1 MLLLGG
7 APNGIGGGAAACR
20 GVVAD
25 ASPVPVVVDAI
36 SMVTTEVV
44 TVEEG
49 SVDEDGFPWA
59 NDEELVDAPFAF
71 AGTEKLPTEVEIP
84 KD

>member
-1 MLLLGG
+1 MLLLDG

-44 TVEEG
+44 TVEG